1 MNCTDMQ
8 ASVEKS
14 RRTGRQRP
22 SYFGSWHE
30 LEKKCSIPFSK
41 EVVLEPLL
49 LLVDEDERGSAVLSN
64 ISTSDP
70 PG

>member
-1 MNCTDMQ
+1 
-8 ASVEKS
+8 
-14 RRTGRQRP
+14 
-22 SYFGSWHE
+22 
-30 LEKKCSIPFSK
+30 
-41 EVVLEPLL
+41 VVLEPLL

>member
-1 MNCTDMQ
+1 MIVTKL
-8 ASVEKS
+8 SS
-14 RRTGRQRP
+14 IFRF
-22 SYFGSWHE
+22 FGHE
-30 LEKKCSIPFSK
+30 LGKKSLIPFNR